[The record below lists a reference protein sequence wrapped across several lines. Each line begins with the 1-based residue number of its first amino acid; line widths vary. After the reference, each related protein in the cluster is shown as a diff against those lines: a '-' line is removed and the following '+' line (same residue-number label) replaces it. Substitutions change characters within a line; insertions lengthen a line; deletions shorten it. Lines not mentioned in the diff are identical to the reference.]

1 MSEGSNN
8 LDLDELAADAEAESG
23 DAAKAWRLLAK
34 SIDKTDLPIWVKG
47 YVRKSAAAVA
57 RYDGDQVK
65 LAAALGFWREHEEPP
80 SLGYDLDHLID
91 WFSEKMAANHSK
103 RKRQSVSS
111 LAKEYWEQVMKQSG
125 TPGGV
130 RKAYERARNRDI
142 AGIKSDIELDALL
155 AKRGVVVGCIDQQ

>member
-8 LDLDELAADAEAESG
+8 LDLDELTADAETESG
-23 DAAKAWRLLAK
+23 DARKAWRLLAA

-47 YVRKSAAAVA
+47 YVRKCAAAVA
-57 RYDGDQVK
+57 QHDGDEVK
-65 LAAALGFWREHEEPP
+65 LAAALGFVHEHEEPP
-80 SLGYDLDHLID
+80 GAGYDLDHLID
-91 WFSEKMAANHSK
+91 WFSEKMAANDLK

-142 AGIKSDIELDALL
+142 AGIKADLELGALV
-155 AKRGVVVGCIDQQ
+155 AERGITVPCIDQP